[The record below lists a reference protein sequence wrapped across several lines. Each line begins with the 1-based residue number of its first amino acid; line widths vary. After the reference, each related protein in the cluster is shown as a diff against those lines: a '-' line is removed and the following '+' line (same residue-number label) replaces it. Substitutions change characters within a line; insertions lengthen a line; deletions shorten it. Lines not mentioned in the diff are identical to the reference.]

1 MKEDTPGN
9 NITISRKI
17 HQEPILQYQ
26 GKYIRNQYYN
36 MKEDTPGNNITISRK
51 IHQEWILQHE
61 GRYTRKHYY
70 NIKED
75 TLGINITIWMDT
87 FVHLKLGRK
96 LEKIRVHK
104 SFQKCFI
111 NLTFSNCLQIVP
123 SLKYYQIFAKV
134 ISFFFNIDWL
144 YRKSKQVD
152 QPLNSSWN
160 YLRSNLNFIE

>member
-1 MKEDTPGN
+1 MYEHTEISIFPLYMNGTNITTWSKIHQEPILQHEGRYTRKQYYNMKEDTPGN

-96 LEKIRVHK
+96 LEKIFREIREIFHK
-104 SFQKCFI
+104 FDLFQLSTDC
-111 NLTFSNCLQIVP
+111 T
-123 SLKYYQIFAKV
+123 
-134 ISFFFNIDWL
+134 
-144 YRKSKQVD
+144 
-152 QPLNSSWN
+152 
-160 YLRSNLNFIE
+160 